1 MPDDETTSDSSETEN
16 HVSKGKIISKSDFL
30 LHEYDSLREEIVQR
44 ITVRYSIITLA
55 LAAFGA
61 IFAFTN
67 TFAGVY
73 LEMLYS
79 LLSLFL
85 LLAYIAN
92 SYVLVRLARFISV
105 NIEGNVS
112 VDQQTASIASIG
124 WQNYQNNKK
133 QRRRTELGYF
143 GGRIV
148 FPVSSLIAWGVA
160 GFTILAPDF
169 KPISYNGY
177 NFSVITFWL
186 TFVVIVISF
195 LVIFLEGRVLNHGDT
210 TEGAAAP

>member
-1 MPDDETTSDSSETEN
+1 MPDDETQSQSSEPEN
-16 HVSKGKIISKSDFL
+16 YVSQGKIISKSDFL
-30 LHEYDSLREEIVQR
+30 LHQYDALREEIVQR
-44 ITVRYSIITLA
+44 ISVRYAIITLA

-92 SYVLVRLARFISV
+92 SYVLARLAEFIRA
-105 NIEGNVS
+105 NIESSVS
-112 VDQQTASIASIG
+112 EDKQTASITSIG
-124 WQNYQNNKK
+124 WQNYQDNKK
-133 QRRRTELGYF
+133 QRRRTEFAYF

-177 NFSVITFWL
+177 DFSVITFWL
-186 TFVVIVISF
+186 SFVVIVISF

-210 TEGAAAP
+210 TEGVAAP